1 MTDRELSTID
11 ETCGAPELYF
21 TLNLRGQPENSA
33 MAQVFINNL
42 NIKPL
47 DRSIKEVVDCFS
59 CAWHKKHTHKIGLV
73 DDMMPRSLLKP
84 EKQRQQVE
92 PLFKRFE
99 LCITA
104 HYPTIF
110 FFADETDPLTRALV
124 LRGRA
129 VVKMTT

>member
-84 EKQRQQVE
+84 EKQQQRVE

-99 LCITA
+99 LRHIIPQ
-104 HYPTIF
+104 YSFLPMKPTLLL
-110 FFADETDPLTRALV
+110 EPLSSE
-124 LRGRA
+124 
-129 VVKMTT
+129 VVQW